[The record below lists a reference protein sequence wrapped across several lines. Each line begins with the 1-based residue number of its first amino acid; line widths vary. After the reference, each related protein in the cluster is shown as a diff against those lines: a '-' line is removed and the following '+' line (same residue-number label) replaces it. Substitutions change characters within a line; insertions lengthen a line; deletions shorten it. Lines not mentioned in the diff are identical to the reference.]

1 MKPFAHRIA
10 VALSI
15 CLTASALFSAPAARA
30 DVAPLLQSQVPTL
43 APMLKKVL
51 PAVVNIRT
59 IGHVEA
65 QQTNPLLNDPFFRRF
80 FGIPNQPAPQERE
93 TQSVGS
99 GVIVDAA
106 KGYVLTNHHVV
117 AQADTIKLILQDQ
130 RELDAKVVGSDP
142 ETDIAVLKVEDGALT
157 DLPIADSDSLE
168 IGDFVVAIG
177 NPFGLG
183 QTVTSG
189 IVSALGRTTQL
200 GGYQDFIQTDASI
213 NPGNSGGALVNLRG
227 ELVGI
232 NSQIVSRSGGNIG
245 IGFAIPINLARTVM
259 DQLIEHG
266 DVQRGKLGILGQ
278 PLTPDLAKAFG
289 LDSPRGAL
297 VAQVLP
303 DTPAA
308 KAGLKAEDI
317 ILEVNGKEIRNFNQL
332 RNEIGLMR
340 VGDKVKLTVLRG
352 GKRKKLTAEIGADK
366 DLASAGARVHP
377 RLDGAT
383 IGPIDEAHPLAGKV
397 EGVQVSDVA
406 PRSAAARAG
415 LRPGDIITSVNRR
428 GVKDM
433 AEFRD
438 YAENADQLLLHV
450 RRGGGALFLLI
461 Q

>member
-1 MKPFAHRIA
+1 MKPFAYPFA
-10 VALSI
+10 VISLALAGA
-15 CLTASALFSAPAARA
+15 LTPAHA
-30 DVAPLLQSQVPTL
+30 DVAPLLKSQVPTL
-43 APMLKKVL
+43 APMLKPVL

-59 IGHVEA
+59 TGKVSSQAEH
-65 QQTNPLLNDPFFRRF
+65 PLLNDPFFRRF
-80 FGIPNQPAPQERE
+80 FGVPNQQPQERE

-99 GVIVDAA
+99 GVIVDAK

-117 AQADTIKLILQDQ
+117 AQADSIKIILKDQ
-130 RELDAKVVGSDP
+130 RELDAKIVGSDP
-142 ETDIAVLKVEDGALT
+142 ETDVAVLKVEGDNLT
-157 DLPIADSDSLE
+157 DLPIANSDELE

-278 PLTPDLAKAFG
+278 PLTPELAKAFG
-289 LDSPRGAL
+289 MDRPRGAL
-297 VAQVLP
+297 IAQVLP
-303 DTPAA
+303 DSPAD

-317 ILEVNGKEIRNFNQL
+317 ILEVNGKDIRNFNQL

-340 VGDKVKLTVLRG
+340 VGEKVKLTVLRG
-352 GKRKKLTAEIGADK
+352 GKRKTLTAKIGADA
-366 DLASAGARVHP
+366 DQAAAGERVHP
-377 RLDGAT
+377 RLEGANL
-383 IGPIDEAHPLAGKV
+383 GPIDEQHPLAGQV
-397 EGVQVSDVA
+397 EGVMVGDVL

-428 GVKDM
+428 PVTNMEELRARADG
-433 AEFRD
+433 AE
-438 YAENADQLLLHV
+438 QLLLHI